1 MDVAQEGV
9 RYLKS
14 FLIIIVSPSS
24 TSLKGFLLVRASGLE
39 TIVEVYPGESQPV
52 VLTVSHS

>member
-14 FLIIIVSPSS
+14 FLIIIVIAIFNF
-24 TSLKGFLLVRASGLE
+24 KGLLLVRACGLE
-39 TIVEVYPGESQPV
+39 TIVEVYTGESPPV

>member
-9 RYLKS
+9 RYLES
-14 FLIIIVSPSS
+14 FLIIIVIAIFNF
-24 TSLKGFLLVRASGLE
+24 KGLLLVRACGLE
-39 TIVEVYPGESQPV
+39 TIVEVYPGESPPV